1 METRKSKRNPW
12 AIVLLILMFSCAIAY
27 GTAYLFT
34 HVFNQESFG
43 QYRTMTIANIQG
55 IETTVDG
62 FVYYDG
68 STVSSIDSS
77 GKVNWSYMVGGNA
90 DFSATDYGVAA
101 WTDKTITL
109 IDGRTGTTTYNGTM
123 NEQILDAYVGNKY
136 SAVIIGEETDSTI
149 ILMENGG
156 RQVSQILLDDMNVI
170 DFGFFSNGTLLWA
183 MVCDSNGTV
192 PTCTIQTYKP
202 GKEIVGSIKDSEQL
216 SYAVQFQQ
224 SQVLVTGD
232 AYLKTFDYTGIE
244 NTARRRLVYGWYL
257 ASADDSS
264 SDPLMAFVK
273 DSQYRGVSDIRDI
286 RMIRSN
292 LDRVIH
298 MPFGCMDVA
307 ASGDTVYGFSADGH
321 MMVYGVNDT
330 KARSFRLGVQIDKV
344 YGVTGDGVAIVGYG
358 GTIYM
363 VNLK

>member
-1 METRKSKRNPW
+1 METRKNRRSPW
-12 AIVLLILMFSCAIAY
+12 AIVLLILVFSCAIAF
-27 GTAYLFT
+27 GAAYLCT
-34 HVFNQESFG
+34 HVFNQDSFG
-43 QYRTMTIANIQG
+43 RYRTISIPNMQSAKATA
-55 IETTVDG
+55 DG

-68 STVSSIDSS
+68 STVSSIDST
-77 GKVNWSYMVGGNA
+77 GKTKWSYMVGGNA
-90 DFSATDYGVAA
+90 NFSATDYGVAA
-101 WTDKTITL
+101 WTDRTITL
-109 IDGRTGTTTYNGTM
+109 IDGKSGATTYNGTM
-123 NEQILDAYVGNKY
+123 TESILNAYVGNRY
-136 SAVIIGEETDSTI
+136 SAVIIGQETDSTI

-156 RQVSQILLDDMNVI
+156 RQISQILLKDESVI

-216 SYAVQFQQ
+216 AYAVQFQQ

-232 AYLKTFDYTGIE
+232 SYLKTFDYTGIE
-244 NTARRRLVYGWYL
+244 NAARRRLVYGWYL
-257 ASADDSS
+257 ACADDSS
-264 SDPLMAFVK
+264 PDPLMAFVK
-273 DSQYRGVSDIRDI
+273 DSQYKGASDIRDI

-307 ASGDTVYGFSADGH
+307 ASGDTIYGFSADGH
-321 MMVYGVNDT
+321 MMVYGANDE
-330 KARSFRLGVQIDKV
+330 KARSFQLGVQIDKV
-344 YGVTGDGVAIVGYG
+344 YGVTADGVGIVGYG